1 MYTKTALTLAAV
13 LTVLLAAQGAEG
25 AQGTKG
31 AQGAQRSQGAR
42 GTQGAQAAHAAQAAQ
57 AAHAAHAAHAVRAAP
72 VSAAAPSGTALG
84 ACGPGR
90 LCLWPKPDFKGRPW
104 THELATTD
112 IDSCVPLPEGTSAQ
126 SLANRTGRPVTTYQ
140 SAECGETGEFET
152 YPGRGTWV
160 PQTAY
165 EVRAFKL
172 WER

>member
-1 MYTKTALTLAAV
+1 MYTKTVLTGAAVTALLLTALTAAP
-13 LTVLLAAQGAEG
+13 AAPMAPTGRAE
-25 AQGTKG
+25 AVVR
-31 AQGAQRSQGAR
+31 AVPA
-42 GTQGAQAAHAAQAAQ
+42 AAQAG
-57 AAHAAHAAHAVRAAP
+57 AP
-72 VSAAAPSGTALG
+72 PSGVAPPGTVLG

-112 IDSCVPLPEGTSAQ
+112 IDSCVALPPGTSAQ

>member
-1 MYTKTALTLAAV
+1 MSKKKVLTGTAVTALLLTALTA
-13 LTVLLAAQGAEG
+13 TP
-25 AQGTKG
+25 
-31 AQGAQRSQGAR
+31 
-42 GTQGAQAAHAAQAAQ
+42 
-57 AAHAAHAAHAVRAAP
+57 AAP
-72 VSAAAPSGTALG
+72 VATASPTASAATAAATAAPAAAPSGPVLG

-90 LCLWPKPDFKGRPW
+90 LCLWPKSDFKGRPW

-112 IDSCVPLPEGTSAQ
+112 IDNCVALPPGTSAQ

-140 SAECGETGEFET
+140 SAECAETGEFET

>member
-1 MYTKTALTLAAV
+1 MQTATETAAKAAAKAATTSVTKAALLVAVVLAAC
-13 LTVLLAAQGAEG
+13 LAAPA
-25 AQGTKG
+25 
-31 AQGAQRSQGAR
+31 
-42 GTQGAQAAHAAQAAQ
+42 
-57 AAHAAHAAHAVRAAP
+57 
-72 VSAAAPSGTALG
+72 AAAPAATALG

-90 LCLWPKPDFKGRPW
+90 LCLWPKPDFKGRVQ

-112 IDSCVPLPEGTSAQ
+112 LDSCIALPPGISAQ

-140 SAECGETGEFET
+140 SAECAEVGEFET

-160 PQTAY
+160 PQTPY

>member
-1 MYTKTALTLAAV
+1 MGKKKVLTGTAITALLLTALT
-13 LTVLLAAQGAEG
+13 
-25 AQGTKG
+25 
-31 AQGAQRSQGAR
+31 
-42 GTQGAQAAHAAQAAQ
+42 
-57 AAHAAHAAHAVRAAP
+57 AAP
-72 VSAAAPSGTALG
+72 AAPAAPASPAASASSVAATAAPAVAPSGTVLG

-90 LCLWPKPDFKGRPW
+90 LCLWPKSDFKGRPW

-112 IDSCVPLPEGTSAQ
+112 IDSCVALPPGTSAQ

-140 SAECGETGEFET
+140 SAECAETGEFET

>member
-1 MYTKTALTLAAV
+1 MYTKTVLTGAAITALLLTALT
-13 LTVLLAAQGAEG
+13 
-25 AQGTKG
+25 
-31 AQGAQRSQGAR
+31 
-42 GTQGAQAAHAAQAAQ
+42 
-57 AAHAAHAAHAVRAAP
+57 AAP
-72 VSAAAPSGTALG
+72 AAPTAPAAATAGGTALG

-112 IDSCVPLPEGTSAQ
+112 IDSCVPLPPGTSAQ

-160 PQTAY
+160 PQMPY

>member
-1 MYTKTALTLAAV
+1 MYTKTALALAAA
-13 LTVLLAAQGAEG
+13 LALLPAAQGAG
-25 AQGTKG
+25 SA
-31 AQGAQRSQGAR
+31 
-42 GTQGAQAAHAAQAAQ
+42 
-57 AAHAAHAAHAVRAAP
+57 
-72 VSAAAPSGTALG
+72 SAATTAPPARTAPPAAAARPAATATAPPGSAARPAPSGTVLG
-84 ACGPGR
+84 TCGPGR

-112 IDSCVPLPEGTSAQ
+112 IDSCVALPPGTSAQ

-152 YPGRGTWV
+152 YPGRGTWA

>member
-1 MYTKTALTLAAV
+1 MYTKTVLTGAAV
-13 LTVLLAAQGAEG
+13 TALLLTTLTAAP
-25 AQGTKG
+25 
-31 AQGAQRSQGAR
+31 
-42 GTQGAQAAHAAQAAQ
+42 AAPAAPMVPAAPTD
-57 AAHAAHAAHAVRAAP
+57 RAAP
-72 VSAAAPSGTALG
+72 AVPAAAPSGTVLG

-112 IDSCVPLPEGTSAQ
+112 IDSCVALPPGTSAQ